1 MSSTWFT
8 VGQLADIPRLGAK
21 VVHWQGTPIAIF
33 RTQKDEVFALE
44 DHCPHKKG
52 PLSQGIVHDRKVTC
66 PLHGW
71 VIELDRGTAIA
82 PDTGCTPTFAVR
94 VTEGRVEL
102 AVPHLDALATA

>member
-1 MSSTWFT
+1 
-8 VGQLADIPRLGAK
+8 
-21 VVHWQGTPIAIF
+21 
-33 RTQKDEVFALE
+33 
-44 DHCPHKKG
+44 
-52 PLSQGIVHDRKVTC
+52 TC

-94 VTEGRVEL
+94 VTEGRIEL